1 MTLLLT
7 DSSNLGSFEGIS
19 ETVIGFRTSLNVGH
33 LFSSFGTMHTST
45 IADEGIA
52 AYSCLMIGSK
62 LRLYSYVSVLIENV
76 CSWLCAPETCSL
88 CRWDPAY
95 YVFSAVYTER

>member
-19 ETVIGFRTSLNVGH
+19 ETVIGIRTSIKVGH

-45 IADEGIA
+45 IAEEGIA
-52 AYSCLMIGSK
+52 AYSRLIIGSK
-62 LRLYSYVSVLIENV
+62 LRLYS
-76 CSWLCAPETCSL
+76 
-88 CRWDPAY
+88 
-95 YVFSAVYTER
+95 FM